1 MATHSSV
8 LAWRIPGTGEPGGLP
23 SMGSHRVGHDWSDLA
38 AAAHIFYW
46 WAIARQRG
54 NSKIAPWEKFHRP
67 LEMCQTRSLTFKP
80 NLLDKQIDLSLRK
93 TAGGRGGGGRVV
105 SVCYSCSA
113 LGVVIC
119 PEVSLW
125 LLQLHWTENASPS
138 ASRARW
144 SRNVPWLQLQ
154 KLGNQICRSCS
165 PGDADTLERSRGE
178 CEDGTYQRKRKK
190 KKKLQVK
197 WTQRDLHQDM

>member
-93 TAGGRGGGGRVV
+93 TAGGRGGGE
-105 SVCYSCSA
+105 SCFSLLSMQCSGGGNLSRSLSLIVTAA
-113 LGVVIC
+113 L
-119 PEVSLW
+119 
-125 LLQLHWTENASPS
+125 
-138 ASRARW
+138 
-144 SRNVPWLQLQ
+144 
-154 KLGNQICRSCS
+154 
-165 PGDADTLERSRGE
+165 D
-178 CEDGTYQRKRKK
+178 RKRKPFSLQSQMIK
-190 KKKLQVK
+190 KCPLAAA
-197 WTQRDLHQDM
+197 TETR